1 MRWPGYR
8 ITFRRMVRSPNRGSS
23 LFFAFFAVC
32 FMEVIFVKTSKILL
46 TVGTYVMVGA
56 ASAAG
61 AALWTNVLEDKVRQV
76 KDRVTRLK
84 SDKVIDITKIRKE
97 QMRRSR

>member
-1 MRWPGYR
+1 
-8 ITFRRMVRSPNRGSS
+8 
-23 LFFAFFAVC
+23 
-32 FMEVIFVKTSKILL
+32 MEVIFVKTSKILL
-46 TVGTYVMVGA
+46 TIGTYVMVGA

-61 AALWTNVLEDKVRQV
+61 AALWTNVLEDKARQV
-76 KDRVTRLK
+76 KDRVTRPK

>member
-1 MRWPGYR
+1 M
-8 ITFRRMVRSPNRGSS
+8 
-23 LFFAFFAVC
+23 
-32 FMEVIFVKTSKILL
+32 KTSKILL

-76 KDRVTRLK
+76 KDRVTRPK
-84 SDKVIDITKIRKE
+84 SDKVIDFTKVRKE

>member
-1 MRWPGYR
+1 M
-8 ITFRRMVRSPNRGSS
+8 
-23 LFFAFFAVC
+23 
-32 FMEVIFVKTSKILL
+32 KTSKILL

-76 KDRVTRLK
+76 KDRVTRPK
-84 SDKVIDITKIRKE
+84 SDKVIDITKIGKE

>member
-1 MRWPGYR
+1 M
-8 ITFRRMVRSPNRGSS
+8 
-23 LFFAFFAVC
+23 
-32 FMEVIFVKTSKILL
+32 KTRKILV

-61 AALWTNVLEDKVRQV
+61 AALWTNVLEEKVRQV
-76 KDRVTRLK
+76 KDRVTRPK
-84 SDKVIDITKIRKE
+84 SDKVIDFTKIRKE

>member
-1 MRWPGYR
+1 MLQR
-8 ITFRRMVRSPNRGSS
+8 
-23 LFFAFFAVC
+23 LFAFAKTAMA

-61 AALWTNVLEDKVRQV
+61 AALWTNVLEDKLRQV
-76 KDRVTRLK
+76 KDRVTRPK
-84 SDKVIDITKIRKE
+84 SDKIIDITKIRKA

>member
-1 MRWPGYR
+1 
-8 ITFRRMVRSPNRGSS
+8 
-23 LFFAFFAVC
+23 
-32 FMEVIFVKTSKILL
+32 MEVIFVKASKILL

-76 KDRVTRLK
+76 KDRVTRPK
-84 SDKVIDITKIRKE
+84 SDKVIDFTKVRKE